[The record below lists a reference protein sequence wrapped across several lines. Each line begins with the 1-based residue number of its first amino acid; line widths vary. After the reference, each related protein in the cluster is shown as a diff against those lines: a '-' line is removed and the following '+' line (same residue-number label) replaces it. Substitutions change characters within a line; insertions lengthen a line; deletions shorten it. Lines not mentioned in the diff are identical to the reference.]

1 MSLQPYPRNPIE
13 KRKAEV
19 RRYSRNAV
27 VSVGGGVAVALAGF
41 VIFHSSFL
49 IIFGLVLAVLGGA
62 SNAMKVKKIVDHKD
76 NY

>member
-1 MSLQPYPRNPIE
+1 MSIQPYPRNPIE

-27 VSVGGGVAVALAGF
+27 ASVGGGVVLALAGF
-41 VIFHSSFL
+41 VLFHSSFVIVL
-49 IIFGLVLAVLGGA
+49 GFLLAVIGGGM
-62 SNAMKVKKIVDHKD
+62 NALKVKKIVDHKD